1 MLPQRIATKLDVHRV
16 AGQHLTVEVT
26 ETAVFE
32 DAEQANLVLTALD
45 ELGIDI
51 ALDDFGTGH
60 GSISRLHALGVF
72 SEVKIDRSFVSDTR
86 HRSRTYL
93 MAMVGFGL
101 SLGLRVV
108 AEGVED
114 SETLAILTALNCDL
128 AQGYLISRPL
138 EADAMTTWLTTVH
151 PAVPFERALAESYR
165 ASTGWDPR

>member
-1 MLPQRIATKLDVHRV
+1 MHLRLRLGFLHR
-16 AGQHLTVEVT
+16 
-26 ETAVFE
+26 
-32 DAEQANLVLTALD
+32 
-45 ELGIDI
+45 
-51 ALDDFGTGH
+51 
-60 GSISRLHALGVF
+60 RL
-72 SEVKIDRSFVSDTR
+72 
-86 HRSRTYL
+86 
-93 MAMVGFGL
+93 GFGL

-138 EADAMTTWLTTVH
+138 EPEAMTAWLTTVH